1 MGHGNQW
8 PAVGAAPCAEEQVP
22 LEREDVASLHPNNS
36 TDVLGPVCSEQDLSG
51 AKRGFGFSRV
61 SRSARKCD
69 DLHLKVGK
77 DIAKL
82 C

>member
-8 PAVGAAPCAEEQVP
+8 PAVGAGMEVP
-22 LEREDVASLHPNNS
+22 LEREDVASLHPKNS
-36 TDVLGPVCSEQDLSG
+36 MDVLGPVCSEQDLSG

-61 SRSARKCD
+61 RSARKCD